1 MTVESVPHAE
11 RLAYSYQQAA
21 DRTGY
26 STSHIRRMVREGHLR
41 SVSPA
46 GSSKPV
52 IPREDLEKWIQTGQ

>member
-1 MTVESVPHAE
+1 MTVESVPHVE

-26 STSHIRRMVREGHLR
+26 SVSHIRRMVREGHLR

-52 IPREDLEKWIQTGQ
+52 ITRESLELWISSGR